1 MEDIEAINK
10 KSHNVVLDILPYVT
24 SNELL
29 DDTDLFSLGLDSV
42 NAITLVLSLKDTF
55 GVNFDTNEISLQNFR
70 TVADIINL
78 IKTKKG
84 L

>member
-1 MEDIEAINK
+1 MEDIEALKK

-24 SNELL
+24 SEELL
-29 DDTDLFSLGLDSV
+29 EDTDLFSLGLDSV
-42 NAITLVLSLKDTF
+42 NAITLVLSLQDTF
-55 GVNFDTNEISLQNFR
+55 GVNFETNEISLENFR
-70 TVADIINL
+70 TVADIVKL

>member
-42 NAITLVLSLKDTF
+42 NAITLVLSLKTHLAL
-55 GVNFDTNEISLQNFR
+55 ISTPMKLACKIF
-70 TVADIINL
+70 VL
-78 IKTKKG
+78 
-84 L
+84 

>member
-10 KSHNVVLDILPYVT
+10 KSRNVVLDILPYVT
-24 SNELL
+24 SEELL
-29 DDTDLFSLGLDSV
+29 EDTDLFSLGLDSV
-42 NAITLVLSLKDTF
+42 NAITLVLSLQDTF
-55 GVNFDTNEISLQNFR
+55 GVNFETNEISLENFR
-70 TVADIINL
+70 TVADIVKL